1 MSAKNLDKQGRWRSV
16 NVSFRVSPAE
26 DDLLET
32 FVKLSGMT
40 KQEYITSRL
49 LCRNVVVQGNP
60 RVYKAL
66 RDKFEEVAAELK
78 RIEKGGDVRPEL
90 LETIEFMAVIMN
102 GMKEDTNYLLKT
114 KHDRPGFTCWRK

>member
-16 NVSFRVSPAE
+16 NVSFRVSPKE
-26 DDLLET
+26 DELLET

-40 KQEYITSRL
+40 KQDYITSRL
-49 LCRNVVVQGNP
+49 LEKEVVVNGNP

-66 RDKFEEVAAELK
+66 RDKFEEVLAELK
-78 RIEKGGDVRPEL
+78 RIEKGGDVQTEL

-102 GMKEDTNYLLKT
+102 GMKEDTNE
-114 KHDRPGFTCWRK
+114 F

>member
-1 MSAKNLDKQGRWRSV
+1 MSAKNLDGQGRWRSV
-16 NVSFRVSPAE
+16 NVSFRVSPDE
-26 DDLLET
+26 DQLLET

-40 KQEYITSRL
+40 KQDYIASRL
-49 LCRNVVVQGNP
+49 LCKDVVIQGNP

-66 RDKFEEVAAELK
+66 RDKFEEVIEELK

-102 GMKEDTNYLLKT
+102 GMKEDTNE
-114 KHDRPGFTCWRK
+114 F